1 MFKLFNN
8 EKLSKIVESK
18 NLNETVICQILSQI
32 IVKIDIIMI
41 QTLNSI
47 RIDAFLKIMLYR
59 TNITHHLLC
68 N

>member
-32 IVKIDIIMI
+32 IVKIDIITF
-41 QTLNSI
+41 QTLSSI

-59 TNITHHLLC
+59 N
-68 N
+68 